1 MRDIIPKIDNI
12 IKLKDTDITN
22 FDAVLVAYE
31 NEEHNKLKDELQKLK
46 QKLKSNSSNN
56 SSKDNT
62 EDTLQYNI
70 AIVIGPEGGIAEKEI
85 EMLAEKNAKFV
96 SLGKRILRTETAGL
110 VMAGNVLYEL
120 EE

>member
-1 MRDIIPKIDNI
+1 MIVP
-12 IKLKDTDITN
+12 LKKRKQQ
-22 FDAVLVAYE
+22 
-31 NEEHNKLKDELQKLK
+31 NKKLK
-46 QKLKSNSSNN
+46 QKLKSNSS
-56 SSKDNT
+56 KDNKK
-62 EDTLQYNI
+62 DTLKYNI
-70 AIVIGPEGGIAEKEI
+70 AIVKGPEGGIAEKEI